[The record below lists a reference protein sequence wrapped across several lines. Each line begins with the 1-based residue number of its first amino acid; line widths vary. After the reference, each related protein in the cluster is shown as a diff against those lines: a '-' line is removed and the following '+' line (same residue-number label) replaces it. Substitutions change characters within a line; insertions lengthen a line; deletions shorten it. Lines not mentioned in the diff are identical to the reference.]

1 MSKNNY
7 VLAEEPAADLAVLE
21 AFAAELEEYIIKDEL
36 YRTVRVHLPAGD
48 QMIQMSGGDL
58 LTRIFRLSAERD
70 KLTPEQQVRFD
81 AARGAAEK
89 TIYSLRTRFHQ
100 RLQRE
105 VKARLDS
112 LNWFLDECASDPA
125 RCRGE
130 YPFEIRNRQRIDA
143 IVSDIAEKVLQQR
156 PGDLRAMKNRY
167 FSLNMQANVA
177 RNRHD
182 DAKALE
188 YSLQSDEAARYYTRF
203 NPADAAGWDNRG
215 SGIRE
220 VAFAYFDHDGSIRSI
235 TGDLGKRSWFS
246 GAVSCASYDSEIASS
261 CRSSS

>member
-1 MSKNNY
+1 MSKSNY
-7 VLAEEPAADLAVLE
+7 VLAEEPAVDLAVLE

-36 YRTVRVHLPAGD
+36 YRTVRVHVPAGD

-58 LTRIFRLSAERD
+58 LTRIFRLSAERAR
-70 KLTPEQQVRFD
+70 LTPEQQARFD

-112 LNWFLDECASDPA
+112 LNWFLDECSSDPA

-143 IVSDIAEKVLQQR
+143 IVSELGADLAPELKTQISRIDERIRMIVR
-156 PGDLRAMKNRY
+156 P
-167 FSLNMQANVA
+167 ANFA
-177 RNRHD
+177 WDTR
-182 DAKALE
+182 LE
-188 YSLQSDEAARYYTRF
+188 GVFPRTRF
-203 NPADAAGWDNRG
+203 W
-215 SGIRE
+215 
-220 VAFAYFDHDGSIRSI
+220 Y
-235 TGDLGKRSWFS
+235 LY
-246 GAVSCASYDSEIASS
+246 VSP
-261 CRSSS
+261 

>member
-1 MSKNNY
+1 MSKSNY
-7 VLAEEPAADLAVLE
+7 VLAEEPAVDLAVLE
-21 AFAAELEEYIIKDEL
+21 AFAAELEEYIVKDEL

-70 KLTPEQQVRFD
+70 RLTPEQQVRFD

-89 TIYSLRTRFHQ
+89 IIYSLRTRFHQ

-112 LNWFLDECASDPA
+112 LNWFLDECSSDPA

-143 IVSDIAEKVLQQR
+143 IVGELGTDLSAELKNQISRIDERIRMIVR
-156 PGDLRAMKNRY
+156 PGNFAWD
-167 FSLNMQANVA
+167 A
-177 RNRHD
+177 R
-182 DAKALE
+182 LE
-188 YSLQSDEAARYYTRF
+188 PVFPRTRF
-203 NPADAAGWDNRG
+203 W
-215 SGIRE
+215 
-220 VAFAYFDHDGSIRSI
+220 Y
-235 TGDLGKRSWFS
+235 LY
-246 GAVSCASYDSEIASS
+246 VSP
-261 CRSSS
+261 

>member
-1 MSKNNY
+1 MSKSNY

-21 AFAAELEEYIIKDEL
+21 AFAAELEDYIIKDEL

-70 KLTPEQQVRFD
+70 RLTSEQQTRFD
-81 AARGAAEK
+81 AARSAAEK

-112 LNWFLDECASDPA
+112 LNWFLDECSSDPS

-143 IVSDIAEKVLQQR
+143 IVSELGTDLPPELKNQISRIDERIRMIVR
-156 PGDLRAMKNRY
+156 P
-167 FSLNMQANVA
+167 ANFVWDA
-177 RNRHD
+177 R
-182 DAKALE
+182 LE
-188 YSLQSDEAARYYTRF
+188 PVFPRTRF
-203 NPADAAGWDNRG
+203 W
-215 SGIRE
+215 
-220 VAFAYFDHDGSIRSI
+220 Y
-235 TGDLGKRSWFS
+235 LY
-246 GAVSCASYDSEIASS
+246 VSP
-261 CRSSS
+261 